1 VPRRLGHGKAVHW
14 VAEAAGVGSSA
25 TGRKRFG
32 AALYSLFVT
41 PRRSWIE
48 DSTDVVVDELGRF
61 DLVASR
67 AHVSELIRGRIT
79 AVATGLDIKEQS
91 ARRYLHEEALRDLAR
106 EVAVRL
112 ADEQP
117 GANLHQLPRTIPMSP
132 QGFGICI
139 AALAEVGHFRE
150 LNADAVGVHGALQ
163 MISLF
168 AQVLYELPEASEE
181 SFFLPR
187 AALTRTARLLDAS
200 AQMIRD
206 GAVVSADL
214 GTDSGPALA
223 DAFARD
229 ASTLR
234 SLLGENDD

>member
-1 VPRRLGHGKAVHW
+1 M
-14 VAEAAGVGSSA
+14 
-25 TGRKRFG
+25 
-32 AALYSLFVT
+32 YSLFVT

-67 AHVSELIRGRIT
+67 AHVSELIRGRVT
-79 AVATGLDIKEQS
+79 AVATGLNIKEQS

-168 AQVLYELPEASEE
+168 AQVLYELPDA

-214 GTDSGPALA
+214 RSDPGPALA

>member
-1 VPRRLGHGKAVHW
+1 MA
-14 VAEAAGVGSSA
+14 
-25 TGRKRFG
+25 
-32 AALYSLFVT
+32 

-48 DSTDVVVDELGRF
+48 DSTDVVVDELARF

-67 AHVSELIRGRIT
+67 AHVSELIRGRVT
-79 AVATGLDIKEQS
+79 AVATGLNIKEQS

-117 GANLHQLPRTIPMSP
+117 GANLHQLPRTIPMSF
-132 QGFGICI
+132 QGFGLCI
-139 AALAEVGHFRE
+139 AALAEVAHFRE
-150 LNADAVGVHGALQ
+150 LNADTVGVHGALQ

-168 AQVLYELPEASEE
+168 AQVLYELPEASCE
-181 SFFLPR
+181 SLLLPR

-200 AQMIRD
+200 AQMVRN
-206 GAVVSADL
+206 GAVESPDL
-214 GTDSGPALA
+214 PGEAGPALA
-223 DAFARD
+223 EAFARD

-234 SLLGENDD
+234 SLLAENDSCGH

>member
-1 VPRRLGHGKAVHW
+1 
-14 VAEAAGVGSSA
+14 
-25 TGRKRFG
+25 
-32 AALYSLFVT
+32 VT

-67 AHVSELIRGRIT
+67 THVSELIRGRVT
-79 AVATGLDIKEQS
+79 AVATGLNIKEQS

-106 EVAVRL
+106 EVAVKL

-163 MISLF
+163 LISLF
-168 AQVLYELPEASEE
+168 AQVLYEHPEASDE
-181 SFFLPR
+181 SFLLPR
-187 AALTRTARLLDAS
+187 AALTRTARLLDAA

-214 GTDSGPALA
+214 GSDAGPALA
-223 DAFARD
+223 DAFTRD

>member
-1 VPRRLGHGKAVHW
+1 M
-14 VAEAAGVGSSA
+14 
-25 TGRKRFG
+25 
-32 AALYSLFVT
+32 T
-41 PRRSWIE
+41 PHRSWIE
-48 DSTDVVVDELGRF
+48 DSTDVLVDELGRF

-67 AHVSELIRGRIT
+67 THVSELIRGRVT
-79 AVATGLDIKEQS
+79 AVATGLNIKEQS

-106 EVAVRL
+106 EVAVKL

-163 MISLF
+163 LISLF

-181 SFFLPR
+181 SSFLPR
-187 AALTRTARLLDAS
+187 AALTRTARLFDAS

-214 GTDSGPALA
+214 GTDAGPALA

>member
-1 VPRRLGHGKAVHW
+1 MA
-14 VAEAAGVGSSA
+14 
-25 TGRKRFG
+25 
-32 AALYSLFVT
+32 

-48 DSTDVVVDELGRF
+48 DSTDVVVDELARF

-67 AHVSELIRGRIT
+67 AHVSELIRGRVT
-79 AVATGLDIKEQS
+79 AVATGLNIKEQS

-117 GANLHQLPRTIPMSP
+117 GANLHQLPRTIPMSF
-132 QGFGICI
+132 QGFGLCI
-139 AALAEVGHFRE
+139 AALAEVAHFRE
-150 LNADAVGVHGALQ
+150 LNADTVGVHGALQ

-168 AQVLYELPEASEE
+168 AQVLYELPEASCE
-181 SFFLPR
+181 SLLLPR

-200 AQMIRD
+200 AQMVRN
-206 GAVVSADL
+206 GAVESPDL
-214 GTDSGPALA
+214 PGETRPALA
-223 DAFARD
+223 EAFARD

-234 SLLGENDD
+234 SLLAENDSCGH

>member
-1 VPRRLGHGKAVHW
+1 
-14 VAEAAGVGSSA
+14 
-25 TGRKRFG
+25 
-32 AALYSLFVT
+32 VT

-67 AHVSELIRGRIT
+67 THVSELIRGRVT
-79 AVATGLDIKEQS
+79 AVATGLNIKEQS

-106 EVAVRL
+106 EVAVKL

-163 MISLF
+163 LISLF
-168 AQVLYELPEASEE
+168 AQVLYEHPEASDE
-181 SFFLPR
+181 SFLRADDPRRRSRVSGPRERRWTRSRRRIFQRRKHASFAPWRERQVRAEPAAKGVPGQCITRDTLPR
-187 AALTRTARLLDAS
+187 
-200 AQMIRD
+200 
-206 GAVVSADL
+206 
-214 GTDSGPALA
+214 
-223 DAFARD
+223 
-229 ASTLR
+229 
-234 SLLGENDD
+234 